1 MIKKKIWSIGQCHEV
16 KEIHIMSK
24 EQINIRQAILNQK
37 TPFCLSDIIL
47 RLHYIGI
54 DNKGLILYE
63 LDRLFSA
70 GLVTYKHID
79 DNTFAFCI
87 V

>member
-1 MIKKKIWSIGQCHEV
+1 
-16 KEIHIMSK
+16 MSEK
-24 EQINIRQAILNQK
+24 QINVRRAILNQK

-54 DNKGLILYE
+54 DDKGLIFHE

-70 GLVTYKHID
+70 GLVTYERID
-79 DNTFAFCI
+79 DNIFAFCI